1 MLNKGSNINRCGS
14 RTSAAMTAS
23 DNKAERRAIA
33 ETLEAKVASMG
44 KMSTQGQPPKGKGK
58 SGKGKGKKDDR
69 ISIVGASSLVFRCSN
84 IGLRSNRTLL

>member
-44 KMSTQGQPPKGKGK
+44 KMSVTQGQPPKGKGK

-69 ISIVGASSLVFRCSN
+69 IVGASSLVFRCSN
-84 IGLRSNRTLL
+84 IVLRSNRTLL